1 MKTLKFLALI
11 GLIGILGAIGAGVF
25 FFGGF
30 YSVAGTYEEPKVVQW
45 ALVQVRTAS
54 IKRHA
59 KDRPPANL
67 DSQAQAGAKAYANR
81 GCTNCHGA
89 PGVEWQKFSEG
100 LRPDPPDLTEV
111 APEREPRELFWVIK
125 NGINMTGMPSFAKIE
140 VPDDEIWS
148 IVAFVK
154 RLPTVKPED
163 FTAWTTPAAA
173 PTPPAMPAPAPPMPS
188 PPATTPNPP

>member
-11 GLIGILGAIGAGVF
+11 GLLGILGAIGAGF
-25 FFGGF
+25 FFFSGM
-30 YSVAGTYEEPKVVQW
+30 YSVAGTYEEPQVVQW
-45 ALVQVRTAS
+45 ALIQVRTAS

-59 KDRPPANL
+59 KDRPPAEL
-67 DSQAQAGAKAYANR
+67 DSRAQAGAKAYANR
-81 GCTNCHGA
+81 GCVNCHGA

-100 LRPDPPDLTEV
+100 LRPDPPDLNEV
-111 APEREPRELFWVIK
+111 APERSPSELFWVIK

-154 RLPTVKPED
+154 RLPTTKPED
-163 FTAWTTPAAA
+163 YKAWTTAAAA
-173 PTPPAMPAPAPPMPS
+173 PPAMAPT